1 MKYTRRDLVKM
12 ILDEDSKI
20 YDQLDGDAE
29 MIREIKNLEAGR
41 DYDGSENW
49 KFNYKENPN
58 AAENIR
64 IAQEDLAVEIAQE
77 LESFGLMA
85 ENEDGEWELKF

>member
-77 LESFGLMA
+77 LESLGLMA

>member
-1 MKYTRRDLVKM
+1 
-12 ILDEDSKI
+12 
-20 YDQLDGDAE
+20 

-49 KFNYKENPN
+49 KFNYKKNPN
-58 AAENIR
+58 AAKNIR

-77 LESFGLMA
+77 LESLGLMA

>member
-1 MKYTRRDLVKM
+1 MKYTRKQLVAM
-12 ILDEDSKI
+12 ILDENSKI

-29 MIREIKNLEAGR
+29 MVKEIKNLEAGR

-49 KFNYKENPN
+49 KFNYRENPN

-77 LESFGLMA
+77 FESLGLMA

>member
-1 MKYTRRDLVKM
+1 MTRTDLIKM
-12 ILDEDSKI
+12 ILNENSRI
-20 YDQLDGDAE
+20 YDYLDENAE
-29 MIREIKNLEAGR
+29 AVQQIKNLEAGK

-64 IAQEDLAVEIAQE
+64 IAQEDLAVEIARE
-77 LESFGLMA
+77 FESLGLMA
-85 ENEDGEWELKF
+85 ETEDGEWELKC

>member
-1 MKYTRRDLVKM
+1 MKYTRRDLVEM
-12 ILDEDSKI
+12 ILDENSKI

-29 MIREIKNLEAGR
+29 MVKEIKNLEAGR

-49 KFNYKENPN
+49 KFNYNENPD

-77 LESFGLMA
+77 FENLGLMA
-85 ENEDGEWELKF
+85 EDENGEWELKF